1 MKTSTVLKKFSTVA
15 TGSAAFLAL
24 STFSAIVA
32 PASQA
37 ITITPTNNVTALVNA
52 LIAGNSSIVVTN
64 ATLQGQSLPTGQV
77 STGTFT
83 NLSGTY
89 PENGVGIG
97 QKSGGIVISTGDV
110 ADYADGPNT
119 SSSTSTSYGV
129 PATPA
134 QEALLDPLSGAAFPH
149 YDVTQ
154 LDITF
159 DMLPGKDTI
168 YFDVVFGSEEFPEYI
183 GTQFIDAFGLFING
197 TNIAFANGQRV
208 NINNTGYQ
216 AVAGTEL
223 DGIVTHCAVNCNVLN
238 FSRFVGNGSTGN
250 TLTFIIGDASDAVY
264 DTTAYITNLGAEPP
278 NVPEPAS
285 VLGLLAIGALG
296 AGAALKRKL
305 K

>member
-1 MKTSTVLKKFSTVA
+1 MAAAGAALFGLETGVA
-15 TGSAAFLAL
+15 
-24 STFSAIVA
+24 
-32 PASQA
+32 QA

-52 LIAGNSSIVVTN
+52 LIAGNSGIVITN
-64 ATLQGQSLPTGQV
+64 ATLQGQSLSTGQV

-89 PENGVGIG
+89 PENGFGIG
-97 QKSGGIVISTGDV
+97 QESGGIVISTGNV

-119 SSSTSTSYGV
+119 SSSKSTSYNV
-129 PATPA
+129 SATPA
-134 QEALLDPLSGAAFPH
+134 QEALLDPLSGASFPH

-168 YFDVVFGSEEFPEYI
+168 YFDVVFGSEEFPEFI
-183 GTQFIDAFGLFING
+183 GSSFIDAFGLFVND
-197 TNIAFANGQRV
+197 TNIAFANGQPI

-223 DGIVTHCAVNCNVLN
+223 DGIVTHCPVNCNVLN
-238 FSRFVGNGSTGN
+238 FSQFVGNGSTGN
-250 TLTFIIGDASDAVY
+250 TLTFIIGDASDTIY
-264 DTTAYITNLGAEPP
+264 DTTAYIANFGGTNI
-278 NVPEPAS
+278 PEPSS
-285 VLGLLAIGALG
+285 VLGLFALGALG
-296 AGAALKRKL
+296 AGSIIKRKL